1 MEIAVLSNVLLKNYT
16 HLTNHTSHQAKAETE
31 EDMFSAVYS
40 SVNDIIQCLANNHAD
55 GASKLSLLTSV
66 LEILQ

>member
-1 MEIAVLSNVLLKNYT
+1 MEIAVLSNVLLKNDT
-16 HLTNHTSHQAKAETE
+16 HLTNHTSHQAKAGE